1 MASRKTERLLNLVF
15 CLLAARR
22 YVTRDQIRVSLEG
35 YAGLSQA
42 AFLRTFE
49 RDKDELRGL
58 GVPIETGPSDPWS
71 DEADG
76 YRIRREAFELPPLS
90 LSAAESTLVGLAAT
104 VWREAALEPA
114 AARAVAKLKAG
125 GVDVNVERAV
135 ALAPSLPT
143 REPAFAVIWQA
154 WISRTPVRFEYHGR
168 SRLVEPWRL
177 VLRQGAWYVVG
188 LERGVGGRVF
198 RLSRITGPAQ
208 LDDRAGP
215 FGPVTEADL
224 AGVGAGLDEPG
235 PTASAR
241 LAIRPD
247 GAGALRRRG
256 RLVSDRAPE
265 GYQVYQVPYAREDE
279 IVAEACAA
287 GADVLVLDPPEL
299 RHLVLERLRQVAGRQ
314 VEDHG

>member
-22 YVTRDQIRVSLEG
+22 YVTRDQIQASLEG

-58 GVPIETGPSDPWS
+58 GVPIETGPSDPLS

-90 LSAAESTLVGLAAT
+90 LSVAESTLVGLAAT

-114 AARAVAKLKAG
+114 AAGAVAKLKAG

-154 WISRTPVRFEYHGR
+154 WISRRPVRFEYHGR
-168 SRLVEPWRL
+168 ARLVEPWRL
-177 VLRQGAWYVVG
+177 VLRRGAWYVVG
-188 LERGVGGRVF
+188 LEAGVGGRVF
-198 RLSRITGPAQ
+198 RLSRITGQPV

-215 FGPVTEADL
+215 FAPVTEADL
-224 AGVGAGLDEPG
+224 ALVGAGLDDPD

-241 LAIRPD
+241 LALRPD

-256 RLVSDRAPE
+256 RPVAGWAPE
-265 GYQVYQVPYAREDE
+265 GYRLYQVPYTREDE

-299 RHLVLERLRQVAGRQ
+299 RHLVLERLRQVAGSQ
-314 VEDHG
+314 AVGHG

>member
-22 YVTRDQIRVSLEG
+22 HITRDQIRASVEG

-42 AFLRTFE
+42 AFMRTFE

-58 GVPIETGPSDPWS
+58 GVPIETGPSDPLS

-76 YRIRREAFELPPLS
+76 YRIRRDAFELPPLD
-90 LSAAESTLVGLAAT
+90 LSVAESTLVGLAAT
-104 VWREAALEPA
+104 VWRRAALAPA

-125 GVDVNVERAV
+125 GVELDAERAV

-143 REPAFAVIWQA
+143 REPAFAGVWQA
-154 WISRTPVRFEYHGR
+154 WISRQPVRFEYHGR

-177 VLRQGAWYVVG
+177 VLRRGAWYVLG
-188 LERGVGGRVF
+188 LERGVGAKIF
-198 RLSRITGPAQ
+198 RLSRIAGPAVP
-208 LDDRAGP
+208 DPRAPG
-215 FGPVTEADL
+215 FGPVSEEDL
-224 AGVGAGLDEPG
+224 ARLAASLEPPR
-235 PTASAR
+235 PTALVR

-256 RLVSDRAPE
+256 RPIAGWAPE
-265 GYQVYQVPYAREDE
+265 GYQLYETPYAREDE
-279 IVAEACAA
+279 IVAEVCAA
-287 GADVLVLDPPEL
+287 GADVLVLDPLDL
-299 RHLVLERLRQVAGRQ
+299 RRRVLERLRLVALTEAVG
-314 VEDHG
+314 HG